1 MQNVEQKHLVYHGKR
16 NFLQTITNVNG
27 FKLDKRNHKLGQRV
41 FVWQNNEYVK
51 TFKTLQKAYDW
62 CIKQ

>member
-41 FVWQNNEYVK
+41 FVW
-51 TFKTLQKAYDW
+51 
-62 CIKQ
+62 